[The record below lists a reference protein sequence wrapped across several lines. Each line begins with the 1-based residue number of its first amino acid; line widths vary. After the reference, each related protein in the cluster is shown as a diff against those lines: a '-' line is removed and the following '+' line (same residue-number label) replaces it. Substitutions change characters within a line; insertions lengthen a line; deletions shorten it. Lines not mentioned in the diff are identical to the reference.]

1 MYGLSDIVIADICS
15 VLEKHANIEKAV
27 IFGSRAKG
35 TMEKD
40 RI

>member
-35 TMEKD
+35 NYGE
-40 RI
+40 